1 MIISTFLSRN
11 YFQAYH
17 FRLLVKLWNPTHGSF
32 QPRDLSY
39 VTRGVRNSTCLSK
52 LELSV
57 RSKAKSL
64 WAHDN
69 LLWFLSFSNIIK
81 YECRYSCTDS
91 RDLAFNEIVRD
102 MVYSNCFERDNN
114 LTGAICSIFFVCGR
128 TKCVVLVV
136 TRIKNFLRYMYICFL

>member
-1 MIISTFLSRN
+1 MKPFDNNLYISEQKLFPSLS
-11 YFQAYH
+11 FSIAGETVEPH
-17 FRLLVKLWNPTHGSF
+17 TGVISA
-32 QPRDLSY
+32 PRPVLY
-39 VTRGVRNSTCLSK
+39 STSLSK
-52 LELSV
+52 LEHSV

-102 MVYSNCFERDNN
+102 MVYSNCFERDIN

-128 TKCVVLVV
+128 TKCIVLVV